1 MTFAVVVPGLLTV
14 GAPWRFLRLRR
25 STTALAEARRRHPE
39 RLRSVAIAV
48 VAIVVAILWRTPG
61 AVNLLA
67 REGPVAL
74 AEAVTLV
81 VSGTALWL
89 ECIPSPPLV
98 PRSPRPMRIALEV
111 ASTWT
116 FWVLAYMV
124 GMSHGNWYRAYPH
137 VIGRGL
143 SLIADQE
150 IAAGVMWG
158 VAGCCFLPLI
168 MWNLVQWLR
177 SDEEADEEMYRLVRE
192 ERRRPTR
199 P

>member
-1 MTFAVVVPGLLTV
+1 
-14 GAPWRFLRLRR
+14 
-25 STTALAEARRRHPE
+25 
-39 RLRSVAIAV
+39 
-48 VAIVVAILWRTPG
+48 
-61 AVNLLA
+61 
-67 REGPVAL
+67 
-74 AEAVTLV
+74 
-81 VSGTALWL
+81 
-89 ECIPSPPLV
+89 
-98 PRSPRPMRIALEV
+98 MRIALEV